1 MPAFG
6 SEFIVVGR
14 TLAAIVVHAPDPAL
28 SIGFLEGA
36 GTTLTYN
43 RDRDRYYASL
53 RSADLAGTYTQWL
66 EYFLGGFAFQLSA
79 IKNRAVKL
87 SRGVTEAVA
96 SVEE

>member
-36 GTTLTYN
+36 GTTLTLYQWRKRFADGPRSGLPRFAEVIVDSGAA
-43 RDRDRYYASL
+43 RDAAIEIESERRP
-53 RSADLAGTYTQWL
+53 GTLQK
-66 EYFLGGFAFQLSA
+66 SD
-79 IKNRAVKL
+79 
-87 SRGVTEAVA
+87 
-96 SVEE
+96 